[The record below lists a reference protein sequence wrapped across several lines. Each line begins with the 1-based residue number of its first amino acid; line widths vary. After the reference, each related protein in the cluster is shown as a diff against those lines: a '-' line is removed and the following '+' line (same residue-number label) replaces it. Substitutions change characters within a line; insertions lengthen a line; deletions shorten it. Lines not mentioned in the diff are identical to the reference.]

1 MNGDET
7 AKDNSIADKSGD
19 RRQFIEQAYLV
30 LSLILFCFGTAA
42 LSAEAMM
49 GSVLTSTTMWAVALV
64 AMAIGSLGWQLTR
77 LLKVWRSL
85 RPAMIKQEHKRS
97 DVQKRIVRRGFRE
110 LHYYLIA
117 NLLALAAVSFASANQ
132 GSLGFIPFQITSFGD
147 VSSNPFHVALLIG
160 ALLLVFVPVFLA
172 ATIQETTHAQ
182 NRSVPLL
189 RNDVITPFTLTI
201 MSAGA
206 ALIVALAWAAGANLF
221 SIEND
226 FGIVVIVAVLS
237 AFVLFI
243 LAPHVSRY
251 LRDQTE
257 KTETTLANA
266 KFAGVAT
273 IAPAKL
279 VSNLDSILVRF
290 IAPLSGATQN
300 GIPHIFVLVTVIAL
314 SALGYVIAAPYGL
327 LPIVLAT
334 LLIIGLGRR
343 WAWIEED
350 RETAS
355 RLEKQDGSDIHI
367 GFSNDLKDEALL
379 GYASLFVL
387 VPLILFQLQ
396 SWTGTFTETGSS
408 TGNAFYDWLRFFGAE
423 LAKAVPFVDWWEIY
437 SVEINTPFDASQSPA
452 LAKHLTFASR
462 AVVDLVIMA
471 ALFQALS
478 IWQRRRA
485 QHKLY
490 DNGHLNAFDPF
501 TERAFFRDGMRK
513 TKNGRFE
520 PKKSFYNRVKSHV
533 GNREEH
539 QGQRLPYSHRR
550 LSELVCS
557 DDDELRD
564 GALWMIKEFDV
575 LAGNPRVQLGLLQR
589 QLAKESIPR
598 LASKKTI
605 ASRRKIHSLKM
616 DLERITQDFLSDQT
630 WCRDTEIG
638 QFAEILKDIKGAP
651 EFNYGHLL
659 IIELLGKQ
667 RSELAALVLADH
679 LIQDRHLDR
688 VSRIIARMMQ
698 TMMGRPG
705 LFLEQTEMRLR
716 VYDALEAV
724 RRNTFSSEVAV
735 RTVDEICSIMAT
747 EVPKG
752 DRSEAGRRRAR
763 RIIERVP
770 DAN

>member
-1 MNGDET
+1 MRGDQQTDGRSGLSDENRKEHLIPY
-7 AKDNSIADKSGD
+7 AFMFLSITLMLGGAAMLSA
-19 RRQFIEQAYLV
+19 QAWLGGI
-30 LSLILFCFGTAA
+30 LISSAMWTVALAA
-42 LSAEAMM
+42 L
-49 GSVLTSTTMWAVALV
+49 L
-64 AMAIGSLGWQLTR
+64 IGALGWQLSR
-77 LLKVWRSL
+77 LLIIWRKL
-85 RPAMIKQEHKRS
+85 RPAISKKEFRRTDS
-97 DVQKRIVRRGFRE
+97 EKRITRQGFRE

-117 NLLALAAVSFASANQ
+117 CLIIMAVLAFASANY
-132 GSLGFIPFQITSFGD
+132 GTIGLIPFQITSLGEQK
-147 VSSNPFHVALLIG
+147 SNDMHVGLILAALVLT
-160 ALLLVFVPVFLA
+160 FVPVLTA
-172 ATIQETTHAQ
+172 AALQESLHAKT
-182 NRSVPLL
+182 RSVPLL
-189 RNDVITPFTLTI
+189 RDDVISPFTLIIVT
-201 MSAGA
+201 AGTG
-206 ALIVALAWAAGANLF
+206 LIVTLAWAAGNNLF
-221 SIEND
+221 AIQND
-226 FGIVVIVAVLS
+226 FGVIVIGAVLS

-251 LRDQTE
+251 LRDRSE
-257 KTETTLANA
+257 KSQVLLENV
-266 KFAGVAT
+266 KVAGVTAS
-273 IAPAKL
+273 APAQW
-279 VSNLDSILVRF
+279 VSNVDSIFVRF
-290 IAPLSGATQN
+290 VAPLSGATQN
-300 GIPHIFVLVTVIAL
+300 GVPHLLVLATVIAL

-327 LPIVLAT
+327 LPIIIAT

-355 RLEKQDGSDIHI
+355 RLEKQDGTEIHI

-396 SWTGTFTETGSS
+396 SWTGTFAETGAT

-501 TERAFFRDGMRK
+501 TEKAFFRDGMRRK
-513 TKNGRFE
+513 QNGRFE
-520 PKKSFYNRVKSHV
+520 PKRSFSRRVKAHV
-533 GNREEH
+533 LNREEH

-557 DDDELRD
+557 EDLELKD
-564 GALWMIKEFDV
+564 GALWMIEEFDV
-575 LAGNPRVQLGLLQR
+575 LAGDPRVQLGLLQQ
-589 QLAKESIPR
+589 QLSRESIPQ
-598 LASKKTI
+598 LAASGTL
-605 ASRRKIHSLKM
+605 ASRRKLHSLKM
-616 DLERITQDFLSDQT
+616 DLERITQEFLSDQS
-630 WCRDTEIG
+630 WCRDREIG
-638 QFAEILKDIKGAP
+638 QFASILKDIKGAP
-651 EFNYGHLL
+651 EFSYGHLL
-659 IIELLGKQ
+659 IVELLGKQ
-667 RSELAALVLADH
+667 RSELAALVLSDH

-688 VSRIIARMMQ
+688 IPRIIGRMTK

-705 LFLEQTEMRLR
+705 LFSEQTEMRVR
-716 VYDALEAV
+716 VYDALECIAK
-724 RRNTFSSEVAV
+724 NAFASEVAV
-735 RTVDEICSIMAT
+735 RTVREICSIMET

-752 DRSEAGRRRAR
+752 DRSEVGRRRAQ
-763 RIIERVP
+763 RVIQNI
-770 DAN
+770 DQN